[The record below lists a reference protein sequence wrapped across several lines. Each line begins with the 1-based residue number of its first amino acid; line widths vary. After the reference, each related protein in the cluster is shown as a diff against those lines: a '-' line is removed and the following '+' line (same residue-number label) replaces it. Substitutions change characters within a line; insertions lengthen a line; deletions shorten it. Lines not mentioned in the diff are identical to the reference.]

1 MIRTRAASLVLLL
14 IIVGNSVLLG
24 QDVAKETT
32 VHFEALPEG
41 VASFGAATL
50 NDDIYVYSGHTG
62 KTHSYS
68 KNHMLMGFFRASLHG
83 DRKWERLALPIP
95 AQGVALVA
103 AKNRIYRIGGMQARN
118 EPGAS
123 HDLYSLKEVAAYDP
137 GNNLWE
143 SLPDLPE
150 PRSSHRAAIVDDKLY
165 VFGGWT
171 IQGGEDGE
179 WLEAGCVL
187 DLSGEVKQWRSIDQP
202 KPLRALEVV
211 GFKGRVALIGGLTPD
226 DEISDKVYFFD
237 PRTEKWSDGPA
248 IPGMPA
254 NGNGI
259 AACVVD
265 DQLYIAGMDG
275 KVNRLNSEQ
284 NGWQECGK
292 LPSPRIHHRLVPGV
306 SSQMVVIG
314 GASRA
319 GHIAGVDSI
328 TLEKGN

>member
-1 MIRTRAASLVLLL
+1 MIRIHANALLL
-14 IIVGNSVLLG
+14 LMIVASGVVFS
-24 QDVAKETT
+24 QEVAKDTS
-32 VHFEALPEG
+32 VNFEELPEG

-50 NDDIYVYSGHTG
+50 GEHIYVYSGHTG

-68 KNHMLMGFFRASLHG
+68 KNHMLMGFLRASLHG
-83 DRKWERLALPIP
+83 DGKWESLALPTP

-103 AKNRIYRIGGMQARN
+103 SKNRIYRIGGMQARN
-118 EPGAS
+118 EPGES

-137 GNNLWE
+137 ASNQWE

-150 PRSSHRAAIVDDKLY
+150 PRSSHRAAIVDSKLY
-165 VFGGWT
+165 VFGGWS
-171 IQGGEDGE
+171 IEGGEDGD
-179 WLEAGCVL
+179 WLESGCVL
-187 DLSGEVKQWRSIDQP
+187 DLNAEDKGWEKVDQP
-202 KPLRALEVV
+202 RSLRALEVI
-211 GFKGRVALIGGLTPD
+211 GFKGQIVLIGGLTPED
-226 DEISDKVYFFD
+226 DISDKVYFFD
-237 PRTEKWSDGPA
+237 PRTAKWSDGPA

-265 DQLYIAGMDG
+265 DHLYIAGMDG

-284 NGWQECGK
+284 NGWQACAA

-306 SSQMVVIG
+306 SSRMIVIG

-319 GHIAGVDSI
+319 GHIASVDSI
-328 TLEKGN
+328 SIEKGK